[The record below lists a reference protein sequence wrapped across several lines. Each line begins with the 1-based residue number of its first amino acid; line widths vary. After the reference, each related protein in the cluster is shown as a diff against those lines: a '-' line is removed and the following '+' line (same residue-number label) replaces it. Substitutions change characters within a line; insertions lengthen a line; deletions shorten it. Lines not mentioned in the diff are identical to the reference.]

1 MTVNFVCYRR
11 HKYGKNSITI
21 CADTYD
27 RSLGL
32 GGRDML
38 SKLCCLLSI
47 LLTFSTATV
56 PLADPPSSV
65 KSSSS
70 SIAITADGKTLLARL
85 QFVERILDAVKQVAR
100 VDISPSCSFLATFSP
115 VFLPISIEPQGAQ
128 CAESICSHLV
138 PVH

>member
-1 MTVNFVCYRR
+1 
-11 HKYGKNSITI
+11 
-21 CADTYD
+21 
-27 RSLGL
+27 
-32 GGRDML
+32 ML